1 MIHTLRTTENT
12 IYVYYA
18 DEINEANSATLKIEI
33 LDIVNLK
40 SNFRYNVVLDVS
52 NAHVVNSKTMIQTAQ
67 LIKPFIKQ
75 FNNAYIIGAKGI
87 QVSLAK
93 MFFNLLT
100 ISSLKKRIFFCKDL
114 LEAEAM
120 IKGSWLNY
128 KRKLE
133 KSNGKL

>member
-18 DEINEANSATLKIEI
+18 DEINEANSATLTIEI

-75 FNNAYIIGAKGI
+75 FN
-87 QVSLAK
+87 
-93 MFFNLLT
+93 
-100 ISSLKKRIFFCKDL
+100 KK
-114 LEAEAM
+114 
-120 IKGSWLNY
+120 
-128 KRKLE
+128 
-133 KSNGKL
+133 